1 MELVESIVLQRTGR
15 NLSTLLDTHDVLEYI
30 KSNLTT
36 DSPLIVSLDD
46 GCLSLRCEESTLDC
60 SAELVD
66 SLDVVTRKI
75 KTSWNITKLDLSRRC
90 FSSNTEL
97 LEVCQAARMLKILI
111 LRDIQIQSCGD
122 QSEHSSL
129 IERIKWH
136 CPALEEVDITGCS
149 QAVFD
154 ELKFQTGRNRN
165 ESPFHVHVADLLS
178 TEPEAKELL
187 ARQSITSGAPEVANR
202 IKALVQEG
210 VPANISYDGWSFLH
224 TACSIGDA
232 DLVSWL
238 LEKNG
243 NRKYHVVNSNRPT
256 ALEMAI
262 HCHNAPIVKQLLHE
276 TDYIAPAKLVE
287 LCFLSQIVA
296 ANECDVLHTNHANG
310 CNPLQVVQL
319 FIERSSLDFKSSF
332 LVEVIKAFQRMSP
345 RELRETCWT
354 DDSMAEMFRALVSS
368 GFSPDI
374 PIKDLGSK
382 TPLMCTVSSPVLV
395 KTLLNLGANIN
406 ATDVAGNTALF
417 YAVAGGTAE
426 TADGHLA
433 VSKILLDSKAD
444 PNIKNK
450 VGETALLYDASSEK
464 LNDRG
469 DEVYKGCH
477 LKIWELLVQSE
488 AEINSLNK
496 DRKSLMHLVI
506 DGTKTYLEEL
516 PVEGISNL
524 PISRCIQQIKFIV
537 KHDNKL
543 VRSRDSMGNT
553 PLHLLA
559 NHNSVWTHEMLTIA
573 KALIEVG
580 SSVKV
585 ENDLGK
591 TPLHVAK
598 SWSMANF
605 LLEQGAK
612 PNALDDIGLS
622 PLLCRCKEANLERP
636 PELET
641 LTEWSEGVKS
651 GLDPW
656 QEDNEGQN
664 VFQILMESANFKD
677 LELFIDAAINEDREA
692 ILRSDSKG
700 NNLLHNLC
708 NYNDSRVIP
717 FIDRLLQRGANVNAQ
732 NENGDTTLHIT
743 CRKIV
748 RLPPCKGNNS
758 VYWKVIPKLLAY
770 GAKYNL
776 KNNANNTARN
786 IVWFN
791 KKLLGKLDKNVRQL
805 EPDPIFPWIPISHT
819 HHVLLSSVARG
830 QNCQKVENFCY
841 NVQPIGS
848 GAYSKVYAAINVQDG
863 REVALKRTDTYRL
876 KTRQDDREVSSLLQ
890 LSNCQEIVKY
900 IDFRRDTES
909 TWITLELMEGTLDDV
924 LKQGIFQES
933 FPKLCKDVMRG
944 VEYLHKNNIL
954 HRDLKPSNVLYTCEP
969 SPCLKIADFG
979 LSKKLG
985 AGQGSS
991 SVLCSNAGSR
1001 FWMAPELLLSTGH
1014 LQHTFQSDVF
1024 ACGLIMHYMLAKS
1037 RHPFEGNTSAIDG
1050 SHSIA
1055 DWNAVETNIING
1067 NKTLS
1072 PDLSFEGTDLLA
1084 NLLSSKKEDRQMASE
1099 ALKHPFFWS
1108 ENKKIS
1114 FICAVGSQ
1122 GEIGTYGR
1130 SGTVPSPVEQE
1141 IENNLGSIFTTTWD
1155 SLFPAEYREMT
1166 STPRGRSYDTS
1177 SGVHLVRFI
1186 RNAYAHVSDRA
1197 RPTGF
1202 QTSLLKD
1209 HVFLKALPN
1218 LFMVVFRAVKTGNW
1232 DTTRPDIT
1240 SVMDSDD

>member
-1 MELVESIVLQRTGR
+1 
-15 NLSTLLDTHDVLEYI
+15 
-30 KSNLTT
+30 
-36 DSPLIVSLDD
+36 
-46 GCLSLRCEESTLDC
+46 
-60 SAELVD
+60 
-66 SLDVVTRKI
+66 
-75 KTSWNITKLDLSRRC
+75 
-90 FSSNTEL
+90 
-97 LEVCQAARMLKILI
+97 
-111 LRDIQIQSCGD
+111 
-122 QSEHSSL
+122 
-129 IERIKWH
+129 
-136 CPALEEVDITGCS
+136 
-149 QAVFD
+149 
-154 ELKFQTGRNRN
+154 
-165 ESPFHVHVADLLS
+165 
-178 TEPEAKELL
+178 
-187 ARQSITSGAPEVANR
+187 
-202 IKALVQEG
+202 
-210 VPANISYDGWSFLH
+210 
-224 TACSIGDA
+224 
-232 DLVSWL
+232 
-238 LEKNG
+238 
-243 NRKYHVVNSNRPT
+243 
-256 ALEMAI
+256 
-262 HCHNAPIVKQLLHE
+262 
-276 TDYIAPAKLVE
+276 
-287 LCFLSQIVA
+287 
-296 ANECDVLHTNHANG
+296 
-310 CNPLQVVQL
+310 
-319 FIERSSLDFKSSF
+319 
-332 LVEVIKAFQRMSP
+332 
-345 RELRETCWT
+345 
-354 DDSMAEMFRALVSS
+354 MAEMFRALVSS

-395 KTLLNLGANIN
+395 KTLLNLGANIQ
-406 ATDVAGNTALF
+406 ATDVVGNTALF
-417 YAVAGGTAE
+417 YAVAGGTAA
-426 TADGHLA
+426 TADGHFE
-433 VSKILLDSKAD
+433 VSKLLLQSKAD
-444 PNIKNK
+444 VNFKNK
-450 VGETALLYDASSEK
+450 YGETALLYDASSEK

-477 LKIWELLVQSE
+477 LKIWELLVQSG

-496 DRKSLMHLVI
+496 DRKSLMHLVV
-506 DGTKTYLEEL
+506 DHTKTYLEEL
-516 PVEGISNL
+516 PVEGISYL
-524 PISRCIQQIKFIV
+524 PVSQCVNRFIQQIKFIV

-543 VRSRDSMGNT
+543 VMSRDSMGNT

-559 NHNSVWTHEMLTIA
+559 DRHCLCTHEMLTIA
-573 KALIEVG
+573 KALIDVG
-580 SSVKV
+580 SNVKV
-585 ENDLGK
+585 ANDQGK
-591 TPLHVAK
+591 TPLHLAK
-598 SWSMANF
+598 SWSMAKF

-612 PNALDDIGLS
+612 PNVVDDMGLS

-641 LTEWSEGVKS
+641 LSKWSEGVTS

-656 QEDNEGQN
+656 QEDKEGQN
-664 VFQILMESANFKD
+664 VFQILMKSENFND
-677 LELFIDAAINEDREA
+677 LKPFVDAAINKDREA
-692 ILRSDSKG
+692 ILRTDSEG
-700 NNLLHNLC
+700 NSLLHNLC

-717 FIDRLLQRGANVNAQ
+717 SIDLLLQRGANVNAQ
-732 NENGDTTLHIT
+732 NKNGNSALHIT

-748 RLPPCKGNNS
+748 RLPSRKGHNS
-758 VYWKVIPKLLAY
+758 VHWKVISKLLAY
-770 GAKYNL
+770 GAECNL
-776 KNNANNTARN
+776 KNNANNTARK

-805 EPDPIFPWIPISHT
+805 EPDPIFPWNQRSLAHRM
-819 HHVLLSSVARG
+819 LLSSVARG

-848 GAYSKVYAAINVQDG
+848 GAYSNVYAAINVQDG

-876 KTRQDDREVSSLLQ
+876 KTWQDDREVSSLLQ
-890 LSNCQEIVKY
+890 LSNCQQIVKY
-900 IDFRRDTES
+900 IDFRRDTEF
-909 TWITLELMEGTLDDV
+909 TWITLELMEGTLDDL
-924 LKQGIFQES
+924 LKQGILQES
-933 FPKLCKDVMRG
+933 FPDLCKDVMRG

-985 AGQGSS
+985 AGQGS

-1232 DTTRPDIT
+1232 DTTRPEIT